1 MIRTAYIDTSVVGGL
16 FDEEFQLWT
25 KLFFEEVTQGNYKVA
40 VSDILLME
48 LANAPIKVKDYLNKL
63 SNDQIV
69 TINLNEEA
77 EQLAN
82 LYLEEKIVGFKSLSD
97 CQHIATSTTH
107 NVEVLVSWNFKHIV
121 NLDKIRL
128 YNSVNLREGYR
139 TIEIRTPRELLHHGN

>member
-1 MIRTAYIDTSVVGGL
+1 MILTVYIDTSVVGGL

-25 KLFFEEVTQGNYKVA
+25 KLFFEEVTQGNYRVA

-97 CQHIATSTTH
+97 CQHIATATTH

>member
-1 MIRTAYIDTSVVGGL
+1 MIPTVYIDTSVVGGL

-25 KLFFEEVTQGNYKVA
+25 KLFFDEVTQGNYKVA
-40 VSDILLME
+40 ISDILLME
-48 LANAPIKVKDYLNKL
+48 LGSAPTKVKDYLNEL
-63 SNDQIV
+63 SNNQIV

-82 LYLEEKIVGFKSLSD
+82 MYLEEKIVGFKSLSD
-97 CQHIATSTTH
+97 CQHIATATTH